1 MAVSP
6 GEAMAIKAVDL
17 ALGVA
22 RVVTMVDPAVVVYWE
37 LGLKVAVLKL
47 ESALEVVLVEAV
59 APGAAM
65 VMKDQSVHAMRGQF
79 NVVGKHR
86 QIQIVYDML

>member
-1 MAVSP
+1 
-6 GEAMAIKAVDL
+6 MAIKAVDL

-22 RVVTMVDPAVVVYWE
+22 RVVTMLDPAVVVYWE

-59 APGAAM
+59 AAM

-86 QIQIVYDML
+86 QIQIVHDML

>member
-22 RVVTMVDPAVVVYWE
+22 RVVTMLDPAVVVYWE

-59 APGAAM
+59 AAM

-86 QIQIVYDML
+86 QIQIVHDML

>member
-1 MAVSP
+1 MSPAVVSP
-6 GEAMAIKAVDL
+6 GEAV

-22 RVVTMVDPAVVVYWE
+22 RVVTMVDPAVAVCWE
-37 LGLKVAVLKL
+37 LGLKVVVLKL
-47 ESALEVVLVEAV
+47 ESALEVV

-65 VMKDQSVHAMRGQF
+65 VMKDQSAHAMRGQP

-86 QIQIVYDML
+86 QVQIVHDML